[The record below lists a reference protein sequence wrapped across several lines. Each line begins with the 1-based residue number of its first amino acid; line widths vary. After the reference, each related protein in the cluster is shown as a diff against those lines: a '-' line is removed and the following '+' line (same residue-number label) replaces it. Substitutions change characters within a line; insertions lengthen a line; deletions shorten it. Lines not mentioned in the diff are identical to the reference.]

1 MAKVEVAT
9 IPAQAF
15 SGTRNVLSPGQLT
28 SQQNTSAYRACW
40 AVDDSA
46 NEGAVS
52 VPFVCPDTYTGSG
65 TLKADIYFASGTQ
78 NSGTAAFGI
87 YIEASTAGSD
97 TLNVTTTD
105 SFDATS
111 TNLGTSD
118 LSGSTAG
125 DLLKQTIS
133 VTTKDSIAAGD
144 HTRLIFYRNVAT
156 DSVSDD
162 LYVYLVELYEET

>member
-1 MAKVEVAT
+1 MAKVEIAT

-15 SGTRNVLSPGQLT
+15 AGTRNVLSPGQLT
-28 SQQNTSAYRACW
+28 SQQNTSAFRACW

-52 VPFVCPDTYTGSG
+52 VPFVCPDGYTGSG

-78 NSGTAAFGI
+78 NSGTAAFGV
-87 YIEASTAGSD
+87 YIEAITPGD

-111 TNLGTSD
+111 ANLGTSD
-118 LSGSTAG
+118 LSGSTTG

-133 VTTKDSIAAGD
+133 VATKDSIAAGD
-144 HTRLIFYRNVAT
+144 HTRLIFYRN
-156 DSVSDD
+156 
-162 LYVYLVELYEET
+162 EET

>member
-15 SGTRNVLSPGQLT
+15 AGTRSVLTPGELT

-40 AVDDSA
+40 AVDDSY

-52 VPFVCPDTYTGSG
+52 VPFVCPDGYTGSG

-78 NSGTAAFGI
+78 NSGTAVFGV
-87 YIEASTAGSD
+87 YIEAITAGSD

-105 SFDATS
+105 SFDSSSA
-111 TNLGTSD
+111 NLGTSD
-118 LSGSTAG
+118 LSGSTTG

-133 VTTKDSIAAGD
+133 ITAKDSIASGD

-162 LYVYLVELYEET
+162 LYVYLVELYEDN